1 MSEEYKS
8 QLFRL
13 ATVLYAD
20 NNYEVAPKTIH
31 RKIIESVLLECNA
44 KEFSVHQ
51 IIDFIQDNYN
61 LTFEEEAI
69 KDIVNNDKEERF
81 LTNYRSSNL
90 YVCLSEKRKQT
101 LLTKIS
107 NKTINYFIEEFE
119 KEYKQLIGSIDSK
132 QLLNRFLYE
141 IFSANTTSFQK
152 LINSKKDLKG
162 LINLESTNYTEK
174 EKEVINNFLHW
185 DNADKN
191 KAIFDISSYAL
202 EYCMLTNKNGAS
214 SIHLDNLKNKSFYL
228 DTNII
233 YRALGINGEDRQKR
247 SKTFLKKFTDTAEK
261 LIISKST
268 DNEFREGIK
277 GHIDRIER
285 YNSPRIRSG
294 VYQEVNVQ
302 KDIFNYY
309 HNWRIGKANVSLD
322 LFLAEI
328 FSNYDNFKKAFAID
342 TDTIIPY
349 NSEDKKVEE
358 TLKDYA
364 SSISTFKSREGT
376 GIVGSAIIDA
386 ENILWVEKK
395 RADKALNIFDTKFFF
410 ISTDQGLR
418 RWDYQ
423 RANQTPIVLLPSQ
436 WMSILL
442 RYLNRTDDD
451 FKSFV
456 SFLNLKNNEVL
467 IDSEKLHIVLSGISE
482 LTTSIIQQRTLL
494 NNLVE
499 NKFNGIIYKGVSSD
513 EIFENAKKY
522 AKSELEKQL
531 EDLESKNEELSTK
544 QEQFSSDLEKHKD
557 SVSTEIE
564 QLKDDKSG
572 IGRKL
577 SDKENENKILRDKL
591 IEKEFKE
598 KYRKWQNT
606 AYGWSLVAIIFVIY
620 FILLFSLSN
629 WEYNFPH
636 KLSLWKDLI
645 SDSFQKQIITG
656 LMYSPLLG
664 LWLIS
669 KNLIWKRLLS
679 SEQKIEQKKKI
690 RKEVVDEYK

>member
-44 KEFSVHQ
+44 KDFSVHQ

-61 LTFEEEAI
+61 ITFEEETI

-81 LTNYRSSNL
+81 LTNYRNSNL

-107 NKTINYFIEEFE
+107 NKTINYFIEEFQ

-132 QLLNRFLYE
+132 QLLHRFLYE
-141 IFSANTTSFQK
+141 IFSTNTTSFQK

-233 YRALGINGEDRQKR
+233 YRALGINGDDRQKR
-247 SKTFLKKFTDTAEK
+247 SKTFLKKFTDTGEN

-268 DNEFREGIK
+268 NFEFKEGLK
-277 GHIDRIER
+277 GHIDKIRR
-285 YNSPRIRSG
+285 FNTPRINSS
-294 VYQEVNVQ
+294 VYQEVKVQ

-309 HNWRIGKANVSLD
+309 HKWRIGKANTSLD
-322 LFLAEI
+322 KFLAEI
-328 FSNYDNFKKAFAID
+328 ITLYDNLKREFKIN
-342 TDTIIPY
+342 TDSIIPY
-349 NSEDKKVEE
+349 DTEDKPIKEI
-358 TLKDYA
+358 LNDYA
-364 SSISTFKSREGT
+364 SKISSFKTKEGHN
-376 GIVGSAIIDA
+376 IIGSATIDA

-395 RADKALNIFDTKFFF
+395 RGRNNQSIFDTKFFF

-423 RANQTPIVLLPSQ
+423 RADQTPIVLLPSQ

-442 RYLNRTDDD
+442 RYLDRTNDD

-456 SFLNLKNNEVL
+456 NFLNLKNNEVL
-467 IDSEKLHIVLSGISE
+467 ISSEKLHIVLAGISE
-482 LTTSIIQQRTLL
+482 MTSDIVQQRTLL
-494 NNLVE
+494 NNLIE
-499 NKFNGIIYKGVSSD
+499 NKFNGVVYNGTSN
-513 EIFENAKKY
+513 EQIFDNAKSY
-522 AKSELEKQL
+522 AESELEKLVEELQH
-531 EDLESKNEELSTK
+531 KNEELSTK

-572 IGRKL
+572 IGKKL
-577 SDKENENKILRDKL
+577 SDKEKENKILRDKL

-620 FILLFSLSN
+620 FILLFSLSD

-669 KNLIWKRLLS
+669 KNLIWKRLIS
-679 SEQKIEQKKKI
+679 SEQKTEQKKKI
-690 RKEVVDEYK
+690 RKDVIDEYK